1 MAEIHLITGGARSGK
16 SSYAQTLAEGCGAP
30 RVYVATMP
38 LLDEEMRERVRKHR
52 EARAGREWD
61 TIEEETDLAGA
72 LRRTGAYQ
80 VRLVDCLTAWISNLL
95 WEAEREGAQTRLGEE
110 ELVARCRELAEV
122 GRELPGVVIFVTNE
136 VGMGIVPD
144 NALGRLFR
152 DLAGRCNQT
161 LAAAADSVV
170 LLACGCPVKLKW

>member
-1 MAEIHLITGGARSGK
+1 MANIYLITGGARSGK
-16 SSYAQTLAEGCGAP
+16 SQYAQALAEGEAGP

-52 EARAGREWD
+52 EGRAGREWD
-61 TIEEETDLAGA
+61 TVEEQTELAGV
-72 LRRTGAYQ
+72 LRGTGAYQ

-95 WEAEREGAQTRLGEE
+95 WQAAQEGRQVSEEEMAERG
-110 ELVARCRELAEV
+110 RELAEV
-122 GRELPGVVIFVTNE
+122 CRELPGTVIFVTNE

-144 NALGRLFR
+144 NPLGRQFR

-170 LLACGCPVKLKW
+170 LLACGYPLTLKG